1 MSLYPK
7 GSPALSRFTAP
18 APQAIPR
25 SPMDA
30 PPSPAAAVGT
40 RGADAPPP
48 PDPGT
53 GPLPAYRAW
62 VAAGRLQADPAQA
75 MAAETLQDLWRRL
88 RGYVPQPGPATEEA
102 SGSFLGRLFRRRPAD
117 EALPS
122 APQGLYLVGEV
133 GRGKSM
139 LMDLFFASADIAPKR
154 RIHFHQFM
162 QGCHRRIHAWR
173 QANPA
178 EADPIPPLADSII
191 AEAALLCFDEFQVHD
206 ITDAMIL
213 GRLFEALFARGA
225 VVVATSNTLPD
236 DLFKGK
242 PGRDAFL
249 PFIAVL
255 KAHVEVLVLDAARDY
270 RRDRIRGLPTWHV
283 PADGRAERALDRAFE
298 ELTGM
303 PRGEPLRLPVLG
315 RLIELPEAAR
325 GVARVDFETLCG
337 RPLGPADYL
346 ALATHIHTLVLD
358 GIPRLGPE
366 NFDKA
371 RRFITLVDTLYEHR
385 CKLVASAEAMPD
397 TLYERGENAAMFERT
412 ASRLVEMQSQDYLA
426 LPHLT

>member
-1 MSLYPK
+1 
-7 GSPALSRFTAP
+7 
-18 APQAIPR
+18 
-25 SPMDA
+25 MDT
-30 PPSPAAAVGT
+30 PFPSPSGS
-40 RGADAPPP
+40 GARLDTQA
-48 PDPGT
+48 PDPES
-53 GPLPAYRAW
+53 GPLPAYRAR
-62 VAAGRLQADPAQA
+62 VAAGVLAPDAAQA
-75 MAAETLQDLWRRL
+75 MAAEMLQDLWRRL
-88 RGYVPQPGPATEEA
+88 RGYEPGPEAPAEQAT
-102 SGSFLGRLFRRRPAD
+102 SFLGRLFRRRPAD
-117 EALPS
+117 EALPA

-139 LMDLFFASADIAPKR
+139 LMDLFFACAQVRRKK

-162 QGCHRRIHAWR
+162 QDCHQRIHAWR
-173 QANPA
+173 RANAAAGEDPA
-178 EADPIPPLADSII
+178 RDADPIPPLAESIL

-255 KAHVEVLVLDAARDY
+255 KDHVEVLVLEAARDY

-298 ELTGM
+298 ELAGVT
-303 PRGEPLRLPVLG
+303 RGEPLRLPVLG
-315 RLIELPEAAR
+315 RMLELPEAAR
-325 GVARVDFETLCG
+325 GVARADFEGLCG

-346 ALATHIHTLVLD
+346 ALATHVHTLVMD
-358 GIPRLGPE
+358 AIPRLGPE

-371 RRFITLVDTLYEHR
+371 RRFITLVDALYEHR
-385 CKLVASAEAMPD
+385 CKLVASAEATPD
-397 TLYERGENAAMFERT
+397 LLYERGENAPMFERT